1 MDNYKA
7 FCESQLPH
15 VKAKVLEKCK
25 NLETLDWKR
34 SGSASLIRFHGLTI
48 LPPVLTRE
56 QRAEMQKYQQDAL
69 NYENQRKESQED
81 HLMIRVQTL
90 LESVEL
96 RKAPTL
102 QEFIQD
108 DSGILSAVITGCND
122 TCVDLKSK
130 SVESDDCSVNKWD
143 LSLSSKQD
151 YDRSTT
157 FHLPTSTADEGLPT
171 KGLQEFHNM
180 YAEQGTNH
188 KLQEVSQTIP
198 SGQVQCL
205 EINSPSVNPT
215 LMCQNPY
222 DQNDTSQRSVSS
234 GYVTCDNVD
243 IMGHVSSG
251 AEIFH
256 RQKDGASMSSDRF
269 FLHET
274 SCDSNKVPCIPGD
287 TLVHFS
293 TKGNPQAS
301 KVSVNDGISKHSERE
316 NTQDEKTTGLEIPEG
331 PYFMSLQNLLK
342 KSREFRDKQRELKKS
357 KVRAVEKIIADSLSD
372 KENDDDKSQP
382 GDHNKDKVK
391 KGSNGR
397 VTVMSDKGVQ
407 VLSHCG
413 RINQSSGAHET
424 LSTFMTLEH
433 RGKQF
438 LHQEMKNTKFQE
450 YDAVNSVVSASGKQ
464 TEPANSFTC
473 NVLTQ
478 TEDSQKT
485 KTLKDVR
492 ICHGVITAP
501 TASCSLALKT
511 SCRDASGN
519 GVLNISSKKFKILP
533 SPEFSKSPVHSKK
546 ITGHSRK
553 LLVNTSLSIGNDAG
567 EHCTK
572 NKSTSDLQKDGQE
585 NTKRLETEQMT
596 QLEINL
602 SGLKALILDL
612 ESTISERSANSTLQE
627 NCIICNKSC
636 SQEDCSSLKQT
647 RMQNNK
653 NYKSDS
659 FSRDSIESIQTKSCG
674 TSLLQNKRIPDLLEV
689 SKLESRKGYILSDI
703 GNQTSGV
710 ESKRKDMENMS
721 RHISVNKSYDVD
733 TPSLLWLQGLQL
745 GQEFGCQETSV
756 TPENGKNAQESRVK
770 RRLLMNAGDLSAK
783 EDKDVLKTDFERRP
797 LLRLRNS
804 VHPSVLERQQLQ
816 LKEEHARQISALL
829 EEQKKQQQWIVQQ
842 IAEQSQHLHCISFQY
857 PELSK
862 EQTTVGQSAPAK
874 ASLTSS
880 IILHNKSYP
889 SSMVSQPCN
898 FMFVTH
904 AKITAVVKG
913 YLTRRLLRTER
924 LTHLIRTIQDS
935 RLLLLTVDSPGKTG
949 LSSHQSRSLGERV
962 LLQLRSA
969 LYEVHDIFF
978 NSSTSERMQIISHDR
993 KLQKQR
999 QLKQRGHNRNPDKGM
1014 SVLSAATLKVLE
1026 RKRRLLVQ
1034 KTAAERQKRQRNV
1047 QPGRL
1052 VPCKNTNGT
1061 RTTVYK

>member
-7 FCESQLPH
+7 FCESQLRH
-15 VKAKVLEKCK
+15 IKAKVLEKCK
-25 NLETLDWKR
+25 KHETLDSKR

-56 QRAEMQKYQQDAL
+56 QRAEMQKYQQEAL
-69 NYENQRKESQED
+69 NCENQRKESQD
-81 HLMIRVQTL
+81 HHLMIRVQTL

-108 DSGILSAVITGCND
+108 DSGILSAVITGCKD
-122 TCVDLKSK
+122 TCVDLKNK

-143 LSLSSKQD
+143 PSLSSKQN
-151 YDRSTT
+151 YDRSTM

-198 SGQVQCL
+198 SDQVQCL

-256 RQKDGASMSSDRF
+256 RQKDGPSMSSDRF

-301 KVSVNDGISKHSERE
+301 KVSISDVISKHSERE
-316 NTQDEKTTGLEIPEG
+316 NTRDEKTTDLEIPEE
-331 PYFMSLQNLLK
+331 PYLMSLQNLLK
-342 KSREFRDKQRELKKS
+342 KSREFRDKQRELKKA
-357 KVRAVEKIIADSLSD
+357 KVRAVEKIVADGLSD

-382 GDHNKDKVK
+382 GGHNKDKVK

-413 RINQSSGAHET
+413 MINQSSGAHEK
-424 LSTFMTLEH
+424 LSTSMTLVH
-433 RGKQF
+433 CGKQF
-438 LHQEMKNTKFQE
+438 LHQEMQNTKFQE
-450 YDAVNSVVSASGKQ
+450 YDAVNSVVSGSGKQ

-478 TEDSQKT
+478 TEDRQKT

-501 TASCSLALKT
+501 TACFLAPKT

-572 NKSTSDLQKDGQE
+572 NKSTSDLQEDGQE

-627 NCIICNKSC
+627 NSIICNKSF

-647 RMQNNK
+647 RMQSNK
-653 NYKSDS
+653 TCKSDS
-659 FSRDSIESIQTKSCG
+659 FSRDSKESIQTKSCG
-674 TSLLQNKRIPDLLEV
+674 ASLLQNKRIPDLLEV
-689 SKLESRKGYILSDI
+689 SNLESRKGYILSDT
-703 GNQTSGV
+703 GNQTPGV
-710 ESKRKDMENMS
+710 ESIKQKDMDNMS
-721 RHISVNKSYDVD
+721 CHISVNKSYDVD

-756 TPENGKNAQESRVK
+756 TPENVKNAQESRVK
-770 RRLLMNAGDLSAK
+770 RRLVMNAGDSSAK
-783 EDKDVLKTDFERRP
+783 RDKDVLKTDFTK
-797 LLRLRNS
+797 RLHNS

-842 IAEQSQHLHCISFQY
+842 IAEQSQHLHRISFQY

-862 EQTTVGQSAPAK
+862 EQTIVGQSAPAK

-880 IILHNKSYP
+880 IILHNKAYP
-889 SSMVSQPCN
+889 CSMLSQPRN

-978 NSSTSERMQIISHDR
+978 NSSASERMQIISHDR

-999 QLKQRGHNRNPDKGM
+999 QFNQRGHNRNPDKEV

-1034 KTAAERQKRQRNV
+1034 RTAAGGQKRQRNV

-1052 VPCKNTNGT
+1052 VPCKNANGT